1 MAELTFKDKK
11 IDFNRLVTFGFQPS
25 GTSYTYQTPI
35 VDNQFLLT
43 ITATKPNQLTTHV
56 TDMSTNEEYV
66 LHLTPQA
73 HGKFVGK
80 VATAYQQ
87 VLDHIE
93 ADCMNNNVFQAAQ
106 VQAVMTHVEQTYG
119 DQLEFLWQKFPKNAV
134 WRRADTHKW
143 YGVLL
148 TVQRQKLGLDST
160 EEVTVLDLRAQPEV
174 VERLVDNG
182 TYFPGYHMNKRNW
195 FTIILD
201 GSVPMPTIIDRLKT
215 SYQLA
220 K

>member
-11 IDFNRLVTFGFQPS
+11 INFNRLVAFGFQAS

-43 ITATKPNQLTTHV
+43 ITATNPNQLTTH
-56 TDMSTNEEYV
+56 
-66 LHLTPQA
+66 
-73 HGKFVGK
+73 
-80 VATAYQQ
+80 AYHQ
-87 VLDHIE
+87 VLDQIE
-93 ADCMNNNVFQAAQ
+93 ADCMDSNVFQGAQ

-119 DQLEFLWQKFPKNAV
+119 DQLEFLWKKFPKNAV

-143 YGVLL
+143 YAALL
-148 TVQRQKLGLDST
+148 TVQRQKLGLDGT
-160 EEVTVLDLRAQPEV
+160 EEVTVLDMRAQPEI
-174 VERLVDNG
+174 VEQLVDNV

-195 FTIILD
+195 ITIILD
-201 GSVPMPTIIDRLKT
+201 GSVPMPTIVDRLET
-215 SYQLA
+215 SYRLA

>member
-11 IDFNRLVTFGFQPS
+11 IDFNRLVTFGFQLS

-43 ITATKPNQLTTHV
+43 VTATKPNQLTTHV

-73 HGKFVGK
+73 HGKFVGE

-87 VLDHIE
+87 VLDQIE
-93 ADCMNNNVFQAAQ
+93 ANCMVSNIFQEAQ

-119 DQLEFLWQKFPKNAV
+119 DQLEFLWKKFPKNAV

-143 YGVLL
+143 YAVLL
-148 TVQRQKLGLDST
+148 TVQRQKLGFDSA
-160 EEVTVLDLRAQPEV
+160 EEVTVLDMRAQPEV
-174 VERLVDNG
+174 VEQLVDNV

-195 FTIILD
+195 LTIILD
-201 GSVPMPTIIDRLKT
+201 GSVPMPTIVARLQA